1 MDLTR
6 GNAAAN
12 LLKFAL
18 PFLLAYFMQ
27 VLYSAVDFMVVGHF
41 CDGSA
46 GVSAVANGSEVMNLI
61 MSLILGL
68 TTGATVL
75 IGRYYGA
82 KNMEKVNASIGMV
95 LSLSTL
101 IALGMTAVV
110 VPCIPFIV
118 HCLKTPPEAVR
129 ETASYAG
136 ICSLGIFFIFGYN
149 ALSAIFRGFGNSTAP
164 LIFVGIAC
172 IINVIGDLLFVAVF
186 NMGVPGTAL
195 ATVLSQA
202 CSMFFA
208 LYYLRKGPVRYQF
221 KRENFRIPWNL
232 ARDYIKIGI
241 PIGIQGIMVSLSFL
255 FIFTIVNSMGVSA
268 SAGYGI
274 CAKINGFAMLPAMA
288 FSMALSATTAQNMG
302 AGKPHRAIH
311 TLWLGIGYTFSFGA
325 VAL

>member
-1 MDLTR
+1 MKLSGSMDLTR

-129 ETASYAG
+129 
-136 ICSLGIFFIFGYN
+136 
-149 ALSAIFRGFGNSTAP
+149 
-164 LIFVGIAC
+164 
-172 IINVIGDLLFVAVF
+172 
-186 NMGVPGTAL
+186 
-195 ATVLSQA
+195 
-202 CSMFFA
+202 
-208 LYYLRKGPVRYQF
+208 
-221 KRENFRIPWNL
+221 
-232 ARDYIKIGI
+232 
-241 PIGIQGIMVSLSFL
+241 
-255 FIFTIVNSMGVSA
+255 
-268 SAGYGI
+268 
-274 CAKINGFAMLPAMA
+274 
-288 FSMALSATTAQNMG
+288 
-302 AGKPHRAIH
+302 KPHPMRESVP
-311 TLWLGIGYTFSFGA
+311 WGFSLF
-325 VAL
+325 LDTMHFPLFSEDLETPRLH